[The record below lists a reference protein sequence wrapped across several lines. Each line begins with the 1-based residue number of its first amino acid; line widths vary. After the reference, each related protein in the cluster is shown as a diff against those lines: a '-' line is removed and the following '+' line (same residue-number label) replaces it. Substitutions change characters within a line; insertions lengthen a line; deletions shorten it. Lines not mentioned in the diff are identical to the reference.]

1 MFSLPKFAIKRPMC
15 ILICVISLIVFGL
28 SSVLDMPLEST
39 PEMEMPILMV
49 MTSYYGASPEEID
62 QMVTDRIETAL
73 DTISEVDTVQSIS
86 SEGMSMVMMQFDY
99 SADMDKKFNDVTSA
113 LSFIG
118 LPDDCSDPVI
128 MELNINNMM
137 NSSIISLSI
146 RGQASNNI
154 KNYVEDNIVPELER
168 IEGVSDV
175 SIYGGSSEYIQVLL
189 DENKLTQYHLTMA
202 QVAAAIGSSE
212 YEITLGSLDRGDV
225 TTSLV
230 GSHSIDT
237 YYDIDNVQIPLAS
250 GDIIHVSDIAQVNM
264 ASEEPDS
271 YSRRDGLETITLSVA
286 KEQSANTVNICKK
299 VVNLVDQL
307 NDSNL
312 GLEISVVSNS
322 GETIMDT
329 IMSVFK
335 ALLEGM
341 VIAMVIL
348 WLFLGDWKASAI
360 VGISMPLSVLTAL
373 IAMAA
378 FGMTINVI
386 SLGGLVIG
394 IGMLVDNS
402 IVVID
407 SCFKSQVETLSLQE
421 NVIRGANFVV
431 GAVVASTL
439 TTIVVF
445 LPIALLDGI
454 SGQLFHDICY
464 TIVFSLVASLVS
476 AITLV
481 PLLFVRLN
489 PVERTEFFVNRAVRK
504 LEAKYG
510 MLMRKLLDRRSLVVI
525 VALLIFVSSLL
536 MFSMIDM
543 EFIPDMTG
551 SSINMTVETKNGMN
565 LESNNEIVLQ
575 IEDILEAE
583 PDVETYSVNVGTGSG
598 MTALLSGG
606 SSSISITLKDDASM
620 SQDEFV
626 QYIRDKTADIPNC
639 YIDVSSSSIMSTM
652 SCSSVETTLNGKNL
666 NDIRALSEEIR
677 TRMSA
682 MEEFDYVSSSMSDG
696 SPRTKITVDPILSG
710 AVGMTPATVLADAR
724 NKLSGMTAMEIQDG
738 GTEYSVIVEY
748 PTSRYQDVSDLYGLM
763 IDTPS
768 GGKVALTD
776 IASIE
781 YSTAPA
787 SLIRTDGE
795 YTVSVTGTPKVGM
808 NVNSLTTTVLDRIS
822 DLEIPDGITI
832 NKGTTLE
839 TMMEEFAA
847 IGKALLT
854 AIFLVFA
861 VMTIQFESMRFSVVV
876 LISIPFALT
885 GSFFGLLL
893 CGSSINSASLLGVV
907 MLAGIVVNNAIVL
920 IDYVNI
926 LRREEGLEIREAL
939 ITAGRSRLRPILMST
954 LTTVCSLI
962 PVAIVSDVEMMESM
976 AIVVIG
982 GLTLSTLLTLILIPT
997 FYLIFDKDD
1006 RKNRKDLK
1014 KQRRLEK
1021 RMHRTEETTAE
1032 V

>member
-154 KNYVEDNIVPELER
+154 KNYVEGNIVPELER

-202 QVAAAIGSSE
+202 QVAAAIGSAE
-212 YEITLGSLDRGDV
+212 YEITLGNLDRGDV

-237 YYDIDNVQIPLAS
+237 YYDIANVQIPLAS

-299 VVNLVDQL
+299 VVNLVNQL

-312 GLEISVVSNS
+312 GLEISVVFNS

-341 VIAMVIL
+341 IIAMVIL

-481 PLLFVRLN
+481 PLLFVRLK

-510 MLMRKLLDRRSLVVI
+510 ILMHKLLDRRSLVVI

-575 IEDILEAE
+575 IEDILKAE

-620 SQDEFV
+620 SQDEFI

-652 SCSSVETTLNGKNL
+652 SGSSVEITLNGKNL

-768 GGKVALTD
+768 GGKVTLTD

>member
-202 QVAAAIGSSE
+202 QVAAAIGSAE
-212 YEITLGSLDRGDV
+212 YEITLGNIDRGDV

-237 YYDIDNVQIPLAS
+237 YYDIANVQIPLAS

-299 VVNLVDQL
+299 VVNLVNQL

-312 GLEISVVSNS
+312 GLEISVVFNS

-341 VIAMVIL
+341 IIAMVIL

-481 PLLFVRLN
+481 PLLFVRLK

-510 MLMRKLLDRRSLVVI
+510 ILMHKLLDRRSLVVI

-620 SQDEFV
+620 SQDEFI

-652 SCSSVETTLNGKNL
+652 SGSSVEITLNGKNL

-768 GGKVALTD
+768 GGKVTLTD

>member
-481 PLLFVRLN
+481 PLLFVRLK

-510 MLMRKLLDRRSLVVI
+510 ILMHKLLDRRSLVVI

-575 IEDILEAE
+575 IEDILKAE

-620 SQDEFV
+620 SQDEFI

-652 SCSSVETTLNGKNL
+652 SGSSVEITLNGKNL

-768 GGKVALTD
+768 GGKVTLTD

>member
-154 KNYVEDNIVPELER
+154 KNYVEGNIVPELER

-202 QVAAAIGSSE
+202 QVAAAIGSAE
-212 YEITLGSLDRGDV
+212 YEITLGNLDRGDV

-237 YYDIDNVQIPLAS
+237 YYDIANVQIPLAS

-299 VVNLVDQL
+299 VVNLVNQL

-312 GLEISVVSNS
+312 GLEISVVFNS

-341 VIAMVIL
+341 IIAMVIL

-481 PLLFVRLN
+481 PLLFVRLK

-510 MLMRKLLDRRSLVVI
+510 ILMHKLLDRRSLVVI

-575 IEDILEAE
+575 IEDILKAE

-620 SQDEFV
+620 SQDEFI

-652 SCSSVETTLNGKNL
+652 SGSSVEITLNGKNL

-768 GGKVALTD
+768 GGKVTLTD

-861 VMTIQFESMRFSVVV
+861 VMTIQFEAMRFSVVV

>member
-445 LPIALLDGI
+445 LPIVLLDGI

-481 PLLFVRLN
+481 PLLFVRLK

-510 MLMRKLLDRRSLVVI
+510 ILMHKLLDRRSLVVI

-575 IEDILEAE
+575 IEDILKAE

-620 SQDEFV
+620 SQDEFI

-652 SCSSVETTLNGKNL
+652 SGSSVEITLNGKNL

-768 GGKVALTD
+768 GGKVTLTD

-926 LRREEGLEIREAL
+926 LRREEELEIREAL

>member
-202 QVAAAIGSSE
+202 QVAAAIGSAE
-212 YEITLGSLDRGDV
+212 YEITLGNLDRGDV

-237 YYDIDNVQIPLAS
+237 YYDIANVQIPLAS

-341 VIAMVIL
+341 IIAMVIL

-481 PLLFVRLN
+481 PLLFVRLK

-510 MLMRKLLDRRSLVVI
+510 ILMHKLLDRRSLVVI

-575 IEDILEAE
+575 IEDILKAE

-620 SQDEFV
+620 SQDEFI

-652 SCSSVETTLNGKNL
+652 SGSSVEITLNGKNL

-768 GGKVALTD
+768 GGKVTLTD

>member
-202 QVAAAIGSSE
+202 QVAAAIGSAE
-212 YEITLGSLDRGDV
+212 YEITLGNLDRGDV

-237 YYDIDNVQIPLAS
+237 YYDIANVQIPLAS

-299 VVNLVDQL
+299 VVNLVNQL

-312 GLEISVVSNS
+312 GLEISVVFNS

-341 VIAMVIL
+341 IIAMVIL

-481 PLLFVRLN
+481 PLLFVRLK

-510 MLMRKLLDRRSLVVI
+510 ILMHKLLDRRSLVVI

-575 IEDILEAE
+575 IEDILKAE

-620 SQDEFV
+620 SQDEFI

-652 SCSSVETTLNGKNL
+652 SGSSVEITLNGKNL

-768 GGKVALTD
+768 GGKVTLTD

>member
-202 QVAAAIGSSE
+202 QVAAAIGSAE
-212 YEITLGSLDRGDV
+212 YEITLGNLDRGDV

-237 YYDIDNVQIPLAS
+237 YYDIANVQIPLAS

-312 GLEISVVSNS
+312 GLEISVVFNS

-341 VIAMVIL
+341 IIAMVIL

-481 PLLFVRLN
+481 PLLFVRLK

-510 MLMRKLLDRRSLVVI
+510 ILMHKLLDRRSLVVI

-575 IEDILEAE
+575 IEDILKAE

-620 SQDEFV
+620 SQDEFI

-652 SCSSVETTLNGKNL
+652 SGSSVEITLNGKNL

-768 GGKVALTD
+768 GGKVTLTD

>member
-202 QVAAAIGSSE
+202 QVAAAIGSAE
-212 YEITLGSLDRGDV
+212 YEITLGNIDRGDV

-237 YYDIDNVQIPLAS
+237 YYDIANVQIPLAS

-299 VVNLVDQL
+299 VVNLVNQL

-312 GLEISVVSNS
+312 GLEISVVFNS

-341 VIAMVIL
+341 IIAMVIL

-481 PLLFVRLN
+481 PLLFVRLK

-510 MLMRKLLDRRSLVVI
+510 ILMHKLLDRRSLVVI

-575 IEDILEAE
+575 IEDILKAE

-620 SQDEFV
+620 SQDEFI

-652 SCSSVETTLNGKNL
+652 SGSSVEITLNGKNL

-768 GGKVALTD
+768 GGKVTLTD